1 MKQFGSL
8 PEVTAGGTFAM
19 TLHQVNRDGAGPYT
33 CEIDTTGTGDNFQS
47 MTVLTNVPG
56 EGGNSG
62 ARAQDFPL
70 NVQIPSGITLT
81 GGAAGNMG
89 LIRMVLLKGEC

>member
-1 MKQFGSL
+1 
-8 PEVTAGGTFAM
+8 M

-62 ARAQDFPL
+62 ARAEDFPL
-70 NVQIPSGITLT
+70 TVQIPSGITLT